1 MITKAMFSS
10 STIPVLE
17 QSINFA
23 QDRHQ
28 VLVGNLANLD
38 TPGYRVRDLSPEE
51 FESRLKDAI
60 VTRDS
65 QRSISSFG
73 TSRSAFGASRG
84 QDAVAALSDTK
95 QGILYHDDSN
105 VSVEQQIAEINK
117 NQTRHNLALA
127 IMTSQFRLLQ
137 AAISERA

>member
-1 MITKAMFSS
+1 MISQAMFGS

-17 QSINFA
+17 QAVNFA
-23 QDRHQ
+23 QDRHN

-38 TPGYRVRDLSPEE
+38 TPGYRVRDLSPEL
-51 FESRLKDAI
+51 FEKRLREAI
-60 VTRDS
+60 HERD
-65 QRSISSFG
+65 QRSA
-73 TSRSAFGASRG
+73 SAVVSYGEPPHSHDRLA
-84 QDAVAALSDTK
+84 QLSETTR
-95 QGILYHDDSN
+95 GILYHDESN

-117 NQTRHNLALA
+117 NQTRHNVALA